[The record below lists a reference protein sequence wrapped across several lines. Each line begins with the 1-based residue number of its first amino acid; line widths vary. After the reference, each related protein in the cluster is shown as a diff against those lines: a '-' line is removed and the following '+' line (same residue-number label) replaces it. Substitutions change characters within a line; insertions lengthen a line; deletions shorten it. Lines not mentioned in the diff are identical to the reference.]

1 MHLDSHRRKHHDAT
15 MRTTVTLE
23 PDLAARLK
31 DYAHRRRTSFKA
43 ALNTLLRRG
52 LSAQEPRA
60 ASRRRFAVEPHS
72 GGFKPGIDPAKL
84 NQLADQLET
93 EDFIRETRAGR

>member
-1 MHLDSHRRKHHDAT
+1 VHLDSHRRKHHDAT

-23 PDLAARLK
+23 PDLAVRLK
-31 DYAHRRRTSFKA
+31 DYAHRRRTSFKG

-60 ASRRRFAVEPHS
+60 ASRRRFAVKPHS

-93 EDFIRETRAGR
+93 EDFIRETRAG

>member
-1 MHLDSHRRKHHDAT
+1 

-31 DYAHRRRTSFKA
+31 EYAHRRRTSFKA
-43 ALNTLLRRG
+43 VLNTLLRRG
-52 LSAQEPRA
+52 LTAQEPR

-72 GGFKPGIDPAKL
+72 GGFKPGIDPARL

-93 EDFIRETRAGR
+93 EDFVRETRAGR